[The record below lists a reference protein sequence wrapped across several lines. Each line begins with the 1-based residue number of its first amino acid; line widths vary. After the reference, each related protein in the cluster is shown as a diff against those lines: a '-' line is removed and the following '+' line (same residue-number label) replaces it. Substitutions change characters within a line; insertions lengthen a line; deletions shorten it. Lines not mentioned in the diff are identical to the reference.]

1 MGIHAEDAAERP
13 YPRSCARCSPGALP
27 PPPGPGRRSSSK
39 EALREPTASCEAAK
53 LEARRARDSLL
64 RAATDTHEGTVNPA
78 KADRRNAYDRA
89 EAHVEKVRIE
99 AFAAR
104 DDAIAAAYPVHDAAE
119 EAAERCRPIRPA
131 RGLPDDDDCLRC
143 RGSRPCIRTGEGV

>member
-1 MGIHAEDAAERP
+1 M
-13 YPRSCARCSPGALP
+13 
-27 PPPGPGRRSSSK
+27 
-39 EALREPTASCEAAK
+39 
-53 LEARRARDSLL
+53 
-64 RAATDTHEGTVNPA
+64 NPA

-119 EAAERCRPIRPA
+119 EAANAAAQSARRAAYQTMTTACDA
-131 RGLPDDDDCLRC
+131 ADRGLVSAL
-143 RGSRPCIRTGEGV
+143 EKA

>member
-1 MGIHAEDAAERP
+1 MGIHAEDAAGRP
-13 YPRSCARCSPGALP
+13 HPRSCARCSPGALP

-78 KADRRNAYDRA
+78 KADGRNACDRA

-119 EAAERCRPIRPA
+119 EAANAAAQSARRAAYQTMTTACDA
-131 RGLPDDDDCLRC
+131 ADRGLASAL
-143 RGSRPCIRTGEGV
+143 EKA